1 MTEQKKVI
9 FTDTRKT
16 VSLELPSFPGSQ
28 VIVYTELNIGQ
39 QRAIANATD
48 NFDRGLAAAQVAIK
62 EWNLFQDENT
72 PLEISTE
79 NLKRF
84 PEGDMMVIFSA
95 VTGKTKDELLDAAN
109 GKENKNVK
117 KNTETE
123 SAK

>member
-28 VIVYTELNIGQ
+28 VVVYTELNIGQ
-39 QRAIANATD
+39 QRAIANAVD
-48 NFDRGLAAAQVAIK
+48 NFDRGIAAAQVAIK
-62 EWNLFQDENT
+62 EWNLFQDETT
-72 PLEISTE
+72 PLEISVE

-84 PEGDMMVIFSA
+84 PESDMMVIFSA
-95 VTGKTKDELLDAAN
+95 VTGKTKDELLDAAA
-109 GKENKNVK
+109 GKESPKVK

-123 SAK
+123 SVG